1 VDEVGIPVRL
11 LVVHEVNY
19 LEKIIYEFQILPE
32 ILSMLGHDVTI
43 VDYDDSWKTSH
54 TNRHGLKTRVHE
66 DVHRAYPEASV
77 TVRRPGMLHL
87 PVLSRVSGAAASGL
101 EVHRFLRDHPVDA
114 VILYGLPTVGIQS
127 LVAARKYNVPVI
139 FRSIDVLNRLV
150 PWRSLA
156 AVTRV
161 MERWVYRNVDAIFPV
176 TLHLKNHILSY
187 RVPESRI
194 RVLPS
199 GVDTQL
205 FSPGPR
211 NGALLQRWGIGPE
224 DPVILFMGTIYKFSG
239 LDRII
244 RDFRTVL
251 SRHPNARLLVIGCGE
266 GEERLKQL
274 SLEAHLSSHVV
285 FGGLHPYLELVD
297 IIRSSDICINPF
309 ELNDITRDI
318 LPTKLFQYLACGK
331 PVIATELPGTL
342 PFLSGED
349 HGMVY
354 CSLDRFADGITA
366 LLDAPERR
374 DELGRRGVEITRL
387 KYEWSRIAETMVTWI
402 GETCRLNNYA

>member
-1 VDEVGIPVRL
+1 MKF

-32 ILSMLGHDVTI
+32 ILSILGHDVTI
-43 VDYDDSWKTSH
+43 IDYNDSWKTSSDR
-54 TNRHGLKTRVHE
+54 NSYGLKTRIHE
-66 DVHRAYPEASV
+66 QVHRAYPQASV

-87 PVLSRVSGAAASGL
+87 PMLSRVSGALTSGS
-101 EVHRFLRDHPVDA
+101 EVRSFLRDHPVDA

-127 LVAARKYNVPVI
+127 LTAAREFNVPII

-161 MERWVYRNVDAIFPV
+161 MERWVYRNVDAIFTV
-176 TLHLKNHILSY
+176 TLHLKKHILSY
-187 RVPESRI
+187 DVPESKV

-199 GVDTQL
+199 GVDTQM

-211 NGALLQRWGIGPE
+211 NNALLQEWGIGPE

-244 RDFRTVL
+244 REWHQVL
-251 SRHPNARLLVIGCGE
+251 SGHPNAKLLIVGCGE
-266 GEERLKQL
+266 DEDRLK
-274 SLEAHLSSHVV
+274 HLSIESGLASHIV
-285 FGGLHPYLELVD
+285 FGGLHPYAALVD

-309 ELNDITRDI
+309 ELNAITRDI

-342 PFLSGED
+342 PFLSGEE

-354 CSLDRFADGITA
+354 CSLDRFIDGINR
-366 LLDAPERR
+366 LLDDPKRR
-374 DELGRRGVEITRL
+374 EELGRRGVEITRA
-387 KYEWSRIAETMVTWI
+387 KYEWSRIAETMVAWI